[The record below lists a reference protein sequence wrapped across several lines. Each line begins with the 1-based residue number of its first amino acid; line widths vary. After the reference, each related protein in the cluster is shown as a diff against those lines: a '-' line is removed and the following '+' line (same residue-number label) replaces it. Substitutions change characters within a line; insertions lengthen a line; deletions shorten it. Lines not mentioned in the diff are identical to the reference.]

1 MARSDTKKSVTL
13 KSLAGEAFTVAVGT
27 LGAGTF
33 LWLDIPGGAM
43 SGSVV
48 AVALLSVFGAAT
60 GLSAPLRVLSMASI
74 GVAIGSVVGPD
85 TFDQVAK
92 YPASMALMALCVVG
106 MTLTSAAIWHWLM
119 GWPRS
124 MALLASVPGSMGY
137 IVSVSMTMGA
147 DAAKVA
153 VVQMSRVV
161 FLVTLL
167 PFVIVWEQGGRVA
180 NPASGAFDPPLVV
193 AGVLVA
199 GMLAGGVFTRLA
211 VPGGMILGA
220 IAASGLIHWAGLAPG
235 QSPSWLMNGG
245 QILLGAWVGSRF
257 VGFDW
262 SLFFRIC
269 LGTVL
274 AVGGALVVSIL
285 FAFIASQLL
294 GVSFGA
300 ALIGYAPGG
309 QEAMVVLALAL
320 GVDPIFVATH
330 HLGRYFLIN
339 MSLPFIL
346 AWMRRQEKQAD
357 KHMKTGGS

>member
-1 MARSDTKKSVTL
+1 MARSEARSFTL
-13 KSLAGEAFTVAVGT
+13 KSLAGEAFTVLVGA
-27 LGAGTF
+27 LGAGAF
-33 LWLDIPGGAM
+33 MWLDIPGGAM

-60 GLSAPLRVLSMASI
+60 GLGTPLRVLSMASI

-85 TFDQVAK
+85 TFGHVAK
-92 YPASMALMALCVVG
+92 YPASLALMAVCVVS
-106 MTLTSAAIWHWLM
+106 MTLASAAIWRWLM
-119 GWPRS
+119 GWPSS

-137 IVSVSMTMGA
+137 IVSVSLTMGA

-167 PFVIVWEQGGRVA
+167 PFVIVWEQGGRTGA
-180 NPASGAFDPPLVV
+180 PPAAALDPPLVV
-193 AGVLVA
+193 AAVLVA
-199 GMLAGGVFTRLA
+199 GMLAGGLFTRLA

-220 IAASGLIHWAGLAPG
+220 IVASGAIHYAGWAPG
-235 QSPSWLMNGG
+235 QAPAWLMNGG

-262 SLFFRIC
+262 SLFLRIC
-269 LGTVL
+269 VGTTL
-274 AVGGALVVSIL
+274 AVGGALAVSIL
-285 FAFIASQLL
+285 FAFIASQVL
-294 GVSFGA
+294 GAPFGA

-339 MSLPFIL
+339 MSLPFIV
-346 AWMRRQEKQAD
+346 AWMRRQEKQAAD
-357 KHMKTGGS
+357 TSMPGGA